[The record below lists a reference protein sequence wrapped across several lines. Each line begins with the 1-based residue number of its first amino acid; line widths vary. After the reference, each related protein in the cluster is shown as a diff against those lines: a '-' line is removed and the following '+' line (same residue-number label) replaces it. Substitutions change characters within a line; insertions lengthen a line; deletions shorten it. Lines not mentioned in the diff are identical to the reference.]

1 MGQIGI
7 EFPPVHSDLLSFVDG
22 ADQQTNADRQQ
33 LDIREGDA
41 DVAGDDQPFI
51 ENAVQN
57 IDQIGVAGYGR
68 EAFHPVR
75 R

>member
-7 EFPPVHSDLLSFVDG
+7 KFPPVHSDLLCFVDR

-41 DVAGDDQPFI
+41 DVAGDDESFI

-57 IDQIGVAGYGR
+57 IDQIGVAGYRR